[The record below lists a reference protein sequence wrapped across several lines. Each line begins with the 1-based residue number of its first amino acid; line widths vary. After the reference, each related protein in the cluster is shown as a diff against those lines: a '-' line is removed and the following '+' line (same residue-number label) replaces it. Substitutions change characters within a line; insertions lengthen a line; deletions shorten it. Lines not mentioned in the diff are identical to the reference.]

1 MGKADLDGL
10 LEAAVGAVGG
20 SPRPGQQQMAKA
32 VAESLSQGDPLLVE
46 AGTGTGKS
54 LAYLVP
60 AIAHALGRK
69 ERRVIV
75 ATATLALQRQ
85 LVAHDLPLIS
95 RALAPELGRAPE
107 FALLKGRNNYVCL
120 NKINSGG
127 EEEAEQDGLFN
138 PKELSEMGRQVLRVR
153 EWAEESET
161 GDRDDLAPGVS
172 DRIWGTVS
180 VSSREC
186 LGAGKC
192 PFGQDCFAELA
203 RERARSADLVVTN
216 HALLAIDTFDGEIK
230 VLPEHNAVIIDE
242 AHELVSRATGADSGE
257 LTAGLAERAA
267 RRCHR
272 HIDDLTAQKL
282 DLAAAEFGAEL
293 DEIEPGRLNQL
304 PEPLAAALSMLRDAA
319 RDAVSALGK
328 NRDKTD
334 EGTRRQAQAAGEQL
348 FELADR
354 ILQHSEYDVVWL
366 DRSERS
372 TALRIAP
379 LSVAQQLR
387 HRLFARTPAILT
399 SATLKVGGSFDAVAG
414 TLGLYPSERADR
426 FEGERPDRTAMIEA
440 SAPNAADA
448 ADNSADDSDESDNSA
463 AASGQS
469 SGGSPAGSSAGS
481 SDPATDHPIPWQA
494 LDVGSPFDYPKQG
507 ILYTAKHLAAPGR
520 ELAEEQFAEIA
531 ELIAA
536 AGGRTLG
543 LFSSMRA
550 ADAAATEM
558 RFRLDY
564 LGYPI
569 LLQGEDSL
577 PQLIKRFT
585 EDPRACLFGTLSLW
599 QGVNVPGP
607 SCQLVIIDRIPFPR
621 PDDPLANARQEAVAK
636 SGGNGFMAVAASHAA
651 LLLAQGAGRLIRA
664 HKDRG
669 VVAIL
674 DSRIATARYASF
686 LRAGLPTFWP
696 TTDPQTAY
704 AALRRLDEAAKEQE
718 QEQEQELEE
727 GAKPAA

>member
-1 MGKADLDGL
+1 MGKPDLNAL
-10 LEAAVGAVGG
+10 LDAAVGAVGG
-20 SPRPGQQQMAKA
+20 SPRAGQQEMAKA
-32 VAESLSQGDPLLVE
+32 VAEALDQGDPLLVE

-60 AIAHALGRK
+60 AIAHTLARK

-95 RALAPELGRAPE
+95 EALAPALGRAPE

-120 NKINSGG
+120 NKINSTG
-127 EEEAEQDGLFN
+127 EEEEAQDGLFD
-138 PKELSEMGRQVLRVR
+138 PKTVSEMGRHILRVR

-161 GDRDDLAPGVS
+161 GDRDDLAPGVP
-172 DRIWGTVS
+172 DRVWTTVS

-192 PFGQDCFAELA
+192 PFGQDCFAEAA

-230 VLPEHNAVIIDE
+230 VLPDHDAVIIDE

-257 LTAGLAERAA
+257 LTPGMAERAA

-272 HIDDLTAQKL
+272 HIDEVTTQKL
-282 DLAAAEFGAEL
+282 GLAAAEFGAEL
-293 DEIEPGRLNQL
+293 DEAEPGRFTQI
-304 PEPLAAALSMLRDAA
+304 PEPMAAALSMLRDAA

-328 NRDKTD
+328 NRDKGD
-334 EGTRRQAQAAGEQL
+334 EGARRQAQAGVEQL
-348 FELADR
+348 FELTDR
-354 ILQHSEYDVVWL
+354 LLQSGEYDVVWL
-366 DRSERS
+366 DRSERA

-399 SATLKVGGSFDAVAG
+399 SATLKIGGSFDSVAS
-414 TLGLYPSERADR
+414 TLGLYPAERADR

-440 SAPNAADA
+440 VADGPA
-448 ADNSADDSDESDNSA
+448 ESDDESPDSDPNPKPDTE
-463 AASGQS
+463 
-469 SGGSPAGSSAGS
+469 
-481 SDPATDHPIPWQA
+481 TKDHPIPWQA

-558 RFRLDY
+558 RHRLDY

-569 LLQGEDSL
+569 LCQGEDSL
-577 PQLIKRFT
+577 PQLIQRFA

-599 QGVNVPGP
+599 QGVNVPGT
-607 SCQLVIIDRIPFPR
+607 SCQLVLIDRIPFPR
-621 PDDPLANARQEAVAK
+621 PDDPLATARQEAVAR

-664 HKDRG
+664 QKDRG
-669 VVAIL
+669 VVAVL
-674 DSRIATARYASF
+674 DSRLATARYASF
-686 LRAGLPTFWP
+686 LRAGLPDFWP
-696 TTDPQTAY
+696 TSDPETAY
-704 AALRRLDEAAKEQE
+704 AALRRLDEAAKEIE
-718 QEQEQELEE
+718 KATAA
-727 GAKPAA
+727 AKK

>member
-10 LEAAVGAVGG
+10 LDAAVGAVGG

-60 AIAHALGRK
+60 AIAHALSRK

-95 RALAPELGRAPE
+95 EALAPKLDRAPE

-138 PKELSEMGRQVLRVR
+138 PNELSEMGRHVLRVR

-172 DRIWGTVS
+172 DRIWTTVS

-230 VLPEHNAVIIDE
+230 VLPEHDAVIIDE

-257 LTAGLAERAA
+257 LTAGLADRAA

-293 DEIEPGRLNQL
+293 DETEPGRLTDL
-304 PEPLAAALSMLRDAA
+304 PEPLAAALSMLREAA

-328 NRDKTD
+328 NRDKAD
-334 EGTRRQAQAAGEQL
+334 EGARRQAQAGVEQL
-348 FELADR
+348 FELAER
-354 ILQHSEYDVVWL
+354 LLQHSEYDVVWL

-399 SATLKVGGSFDAVAG
+399 SATLKIGGSFDSVAG
-414 TLGLYPSERADR
+414 TLGLYPAERADR
-426 FEGERPDRTAMIEA
+426 FEGERPDRTAMVDPESDA
-440 SAPNAADA
+440 DEPSDA
-448 ADNSADDSDESDNSA
+448 AGGA
-463 AASGQS
+463 AE
-469 SGGSPAGSSAGS
+469 PK
-481 SDPATDHPIPWQA
+481 DHPIPWQA

-520 ELAEEQFAEIA
+520 ELGEEQFAEIA

-577 PQLIKRFT
+577 PQLIQRFA

-607 SCQLVIIDRIPFPR
+607 SCQLVLIDRIPFPR
-621 PDDPLANARQEAVAK
+621 PDDPLANARSEAVAK

-664 HKDRG
+664 HNDRG

-674 DSRIATARYASF
+674 DSRLATARYGNF

-704 AALRRLDEAAKEQE
+704 AALRRLDEAAKE
-718 QEQEQELEE
+718 LEK
-727 GAKPAA
+727 GTDADAK

>member
-1 MGKADLDGL
+1 MGKADLNVL
-10 LEAAVGAVGG
+10 LESAVGAVGG
-20 SPRPGQQQMAKA
+20 APRPGQQQMAKA
-32 VAESLSQGDPLLVE
+32 VAEALEQGDPLLVE

-60 AIAHALGRK
+60 AIAHSLARK

-95 RALAPELGRAPE
+95 EALTPALGRAPE

-127 EEEAEQDGLFN
+127 EEEPEQDGLFN

-161 GDRDDLAPGVS
+161 GDRDDLAPGVP
-172 DRIWGTVS
+172 DRVWTSVS

-192 PFGQDCFAELA
+192 AFGQDCFAEAA

-216 HALLAIDTFDGEIK
+216 HALLAIDTFDGEVK
-230 VLPEHNAVIIDE
+230 VLPEHDAVIIDE

-257 LTAGLAERAA
+257 LTPGVAERAA

-272 HIDDLTAQKL
+272 HVDEATAQRL

-293 DEIEPGRLNQL
+293 DEAEPGRFTQI
-304 PEPLAAALSMLRDAA
+304 PEPLSASLAMLRDAA
-319 RDAVSALGK
+319 RAAVSALGK
-328 NRDKTD
+328 NRDKGD
-334 EGTRRQAQAAGEQL
+334 EGARRQAHAGAEQL
-348 FELADR
+348 FELTDR
-354 ILQHSEYDVVWL
+354 LLQAGEYDVVWL
-366 DRSERS
+366 DRSERV

-399 SATLKVGGSFDAVAG
+399 SATLRIGGSFDSVAG
-414 TLGLYPSERADR
+414 TLGLYASERADR

-440 SAPNAADA
+440 E
-448 ADNSADDSDESDNSA
+448 SDES
-463 AASGQS
+463 GEK
-469 SGGSPAGSSAGS
+469 PAEEPK
-481 SDPATDHPIPWQA
+481 DPPIPWRA

-558 RFRLDY
+558 RHRLDY
-564 LGYPI
+564 LGFPI

-577 PQLIKRFT
+577 PQLIGRFA

-599 QGVNVPGP
+599 QGVNVPGA

-621 PDDPLANARQEAVAK
+621 PDDPLATARQEAVARG
-636 SGGNGFMAVAASHAA
+636 GGNGFMAVAATHAA

-664 HKDRG
+664 QKDRG
-669 VVAIL
+669 VVAVL
-674 DSRIATARYASF
+674 DSRLATARYSSF
-686 LRAGLPTFWP
+686 LRAGLPDFWP
-696 TTDPQTAY
+696 TNDPETAY
-704 AALRRLDEAAKEQE
+704 SALRRLDEAAKEIE
-718 QEQEQELEE
+718 KEE
-727 GAKPAA
+727 AAAK

>member
-1 MGKADLDGL
+1 MGKADLNAL
-10 LEAAVGAVGG
+10 LDAAVGAVGG
-20 SPRPGQQQMAKA
+20 APRPGQQQMAEA
-32 VAESLSQGDPLLVE
+32 VAEALKQGDPLLVE

-60 AIAHALGRK
+60 AIAHTLARK

-95 RALAPELGRAPE
+95 AALAPALGRAPE

-120 NKINSGG
+120 NRINSGG
-127 EEEAEQDGLFN
+127 EEEPEQDGLFN
-138 PKELSEMGRQVLRVR
+138 PKELSELGRQVLRVR

-161 GDRDDLAPGVS
+161 GDRDELTPGVPDKVWTS
-172 DRIWGTVS
+172 VS

-186 LGAGKC
+186 LGASKC
-192 PFGQDCFAELA
+192 AFGQECFAEAA

-216 HALLAIDTFDGEIK
+216 HALLAIDTFDGEVK
-230 VLPEHNAVIIDE
+230 VLPDHDAVIIDE

-257 LTAGLAERAA
+257 LTPGLAERAA

-272 HIDDLTAQKL
+272 HIDDVAAQKL

-293 DEIEPGRLNQL
+293 DDAEPGRFTEI
-304 PEPLAAALSMLRDAA
+304 PEPLSAALAMLRDAA
-319 RDAVSALGK
+319 RDAISALGK
-328 NRDKTD
+328 NRDKGD
-334 EGTRRQAQAAGEQL
+334 EGARRQAQAGVEQL
-348 FELADR
+348 FELTER
-354 ILQHSEYDVVWL
+354 LLQSSDSDVVWL
-366 DRSERS
+366 DRSERV

-399 SATLKVGGSFDAVAG
+399 SATLRIGGSFDSLAG
-414 TLGLYPSERADR
+414 TLGLYPAERADR

-440 SAPNAADA
+440 E
-448 ADNSADDSDESDNSA
+448 ADDE
-463 AASGQS
+463 
-469 SGGSPAGSSAGS
+469 SAGS
-481 SDPATDHPIPWQA
+481 GSDAESKDHPIPWQA

-558 RFRLDY
+558 RHRLDY

-569 LLQGEDSL
+569 LCQGEDSL
-577 PQLIKRFT
+577 PQLIGRFA

-599 QGVNVPGP
+599 QGVNVPGA

-621 PDDPLANARQEAVAK
+621 PDDPLATARQEAVAR

-664 HKDRG
+664 EKDRG
-669 VVAIL
+669 VVAVL
-674 DSRIATARYASF
+674 DSRLATARYSSF
-686 LRAGLPTFWP
+686 LRAGLPGFWP
-696 TTDPQTAY
+696 TTDPETAY
-704 AALRRLDEAAKEQE
+704 SALRRLNEAAKEIE
-718 QEQEQELEE
+718 KEK
-727 GAKPAA
+727 GSAK

>member
-10 LEAAVGAVGG
+10 LDAAVGAVGG

-60 AIAHALGRK
+60 AIAHALSRK

-95 RALAPELGRAPE
+95 EALAPKLDRAPE

-138 PKELSEMGRQVLRVR
+138 PNELSEMGRHVLRVR
-153 EWAEESET
+153 EWAQESET

-172 DRIWGTVS
+172 DRIWTTVS

-203 RERARSADLVVTN
+203 RERARAADLVVTN

-230 VLPEHNAVIIDE
+230 VLPEHDAVIIDE

-257 LTAGLAERAA
+257 LTAGLADRAA

-293 DEIEPGRLNQL
+293 DEIEPGRLTDL
-304 PEPLAAALSMLRDAA
+304 PEPVAAALSMLREAA

-328 NRDKTD
+328 NRDKAD
-334 EGTRRQAQAAGEQL
+334 EGARRQAQAGVEQL

-354 ILQHSEYDVVWL
+354 LLQHSEYDVVWL

-399 SATLKVGGSFDAVAG
+399 SATLKIGGSFDSVAG
-414 TLGLYPSERADR
+414 TLGLYPAERADR
-426 FEGERPDRTAMIEA
+426 FEGERPDRTAMIDPE
-440 SAPNAADA
+440 
-448 ADNSADDSDESDNSA
+448 SDESTGGDESA
-463 AASGQS
+463 EAK
-469 SGGSPAGSSAGS
+469 
-481 SDPATDHPIPWQA
+481 DHPIPWQA

-520 ELAEEQFAEIA
+520 ELGEEQFAEIA

-577 PQLIKRFT
+577 PQLIQRFS

-607 SCQLVIIDRIPFPR
+607 SCQLVLIDRIPFPR
-621 PDDPLANARQEAVAK
+621 PDDPLANARSEAVAK

-664 HKDRG
+664 HNDRG

-674 DSRIATARYASF
+674 DSRLATARYGTF

-704 AALRRLDEAAKEQE
+704 AALRRLDEAAKE
-718 QEQEQELEE
+718 LENDTDADAE
-727 GAKPAA
+727 

>member
-10 LEAAVGAVGG
+10 LDAAVGAVGG

-32 VAESLSQGDPLLVE
+32 VAESLSHGDPLLVE

-60 AIAHALGRK
+60 AIAHALARR

-95 RALAPELGRAPE
+95 EALAPQLDRAPE

-138 PKELSEMGRQVLRVR
+138 PKELSDMGRQVLRVR

-172 DRIWGTVS
+172 DRIWSTVS

-203 RERARSADLVVTN
+203 RERARSADLVITN
-216 HALLAIDTFDGEIK
+216 HALLAIDTFDGDVK
-230 VLPEHNAVIIDE
+230 VLPEHDAVIIDE

-257 LTAGLAERAA
+257 LTAGLADRAA

-272 HIDDLTAQKL
+272 HIDDLAAQKL

-293 DEIEPGRLNQL
+293 DETEPGRLNDL

-328 NRDKTD
+328 SRKAETGD
-334 EGTRRQAQAAGEQL
+334 EGARRQAQAGVEQL
-348 FELADR
+348 FEITDR

-366 DRSERS
+366 DRSERM

-399 SATLKVGGSFDAVAG
+399 SATLKIGGSFDSVAG
-414 TLGLYPSERADR
+414 TLGLYASERADR
-426 FEGERPDRTAMIEA
+426 FEGERPDRTAMIQA
-440 SAPNAADA
+440 QSAAGNGGGSDA
-448 ADNSADDSDESDNSA
+448 ADDPSEPGA
-463 AASGQS
+463 AA
-469 SGGSPAGSSAGS
+469 A
-481 SDPATDHPIPWQA
+481 DETKDHPIPWQA

-520 ELAEEQFAEIA
+520 ELGEEQFAEIA

-558 RFRLDY
+558 RHRLDY

-577 PQLIKRFT
+577 PQLIQRFSQ
-585 EDPRACLFGTLSLW
+585 DPRACLFGTLSLW

-664 HKDRG
+664 QNDRG

-674 DSRIATARYASF
+674 DSRIATARYGTF

-696 TTDPQTAY
+696 TNDPQTAY
-704 AALRRLDEAAKEQE
+704 AALRRLDEAAKE
-718 QEQEQELEE
+718 LEKE
-727 GAKPAA
+727 SAE

>member
-10 LEAAVGAVGG
+10 LDAAVGAVGG
-20 SPRPGQQQMAKA
+20 SARPGQQQMAKA
-32 VAESLSQGDPLLVE
+32 VAESLSKGDPLLVE

-60 AIAHALGRK
+60 AIAHALERK

-95 RALAPELGRAPE
+95 EALTPSLGRAPE

-127 EEEAEQDGLFN
+127 DEEAEQDGLFN
-138 PKELSEMGRQVLRVR
+138 ANELSEMGRQVLRVR
-153 EWAEESET
+153 EWADESET

-172 DRIWGTVS
+172 DRIWSTVS

-203 RERARSADLVVTN
+203 RERARAADLVVTN

-257 LTAGLAERAA
+257 LTAGLADRAA

-272 HIDDLTAQKL
+272 HIEDLTAQKL

-293 DEIEPGRLNQL
+293 DELEPGRLNEL
-304 PEPLAAALSMLRDAA
+304 PEPLAAALAMLRDAA

-334 EGTRRQAQAAGEQL
+334 EGTRRQAQAGVEQL
-348 FELADR
+348 FELANR

-399 SATLKVGGSFDAVAG
+399 SATLKIGGSFDSVAG
-414 TLGLYPSERADR
+414 TLGLYPAERADR
-426 FEGERPDRTAMIEA
+426 FEGERPDRTAMVEA
-440 SAPNAADA
+440 S
-448 ADNSADDSDESDNSA
+448 DEPSTESESKD
-463 AASGQS
+463 Q
-469 SGGSPAGSSAGS
+469 
-481 SDPATDHPIPWQA
+481 PIPWQA

-520 ELAEEQFAEIA
+520 ELGEEQFAEIA

-550 ADAAATEM
+550 AEAAALEM

-564 LGYPI
+564 LNYPF

-577 PQLIKRFT
+577 PQLIKRFS

-607 SCQLVIIDRIPFPR
+607 SCQLVLIDRIPFPR

-636 SGGNGFMAVAASHAA
+636 AGGNGFMAVAASHAA

-664 HKDRG
+664 QKDRG

-674 DSRIATARYASF
+674 DSRLATARYGSF
-686 LRAGLPTFWP
+686 LRAGLPEFWP

-704 AALRRLDEAAKEQE
+704 AALRRLDEAAKEKESESGTQSS
-718 QEQEQELEE
+718 
-727 GAKPAA
+727 

>member
-10 LEAAVGAVGG
+10 LDAAVGAVGG

-32 VAESLSQGDPLLVE
+32 VAASLGNGDPLLVE

-60 AIAHALGRK
+60 AIAHALARK

-95 RALAPELGRAPE
+95 EALAPQLDRAPE

-127 EEEAEQDGLFN
+127 DEDAEQDGLFN
-138 PKELSEMGRQVLRVR
+138 ANELSEMGRQVLRVR

-203 RERARSADLVVTN
+203 RERARAADLVVTN
-216 HALLAIDTFDGEIK
+216 HALLAIDTFDGDVK
-230 VLPEHNAVIIDE
+230 VLPEHDAVIIDE

-257 LTAGLAERAA
+257 LTAGLADRAA

-272 HIDDLTAQKL
+272 HIEDLTAQKL

-293 DEIEPGRLNQL
+293 DEVEPGRLTDL

-319 RDAVSALGK
+319 RDAASALGK
-328 NRDKTD
+328 NRDKGD
-334 EGTRRQAQAAGEQL
+334 EGARRQAQAGVEQL
-348 FELADR
+348 FEITDR

-399 SATLKVGGSFDAVAG
+399 SATLRIGGSFDSVAG
-414 TLGLYPSERADR
+414 TLGLYPAERADR
-426 FEGERPDRTAMIEA
+426 FEGERPDRTAMVEA
-440 SAPNAADA
+440 ETAAD
-448 ADNSADDSDESDNSA
+448 
-463 AASGQS
+463 
-469 SGGSPAGSSAGS
+469 GSPE
-481 SDPATDHPIPWQA
+481 PPKDHPIPWQA

-520 ELAEEQFAEIA
+520 ELGEEQFAEIA

-550 ADAAATEM
+550 AEAAATEM

-564 LGYPI
+564 LNYPF

-577 PQLIKRFT
+577 PQLIQRFSA
-585 EDPRACLFGTLSLW
+585 DPRACLFGTLSLW

-664 HKDRG
+664 QNDRG

-674 DSRIATARYASF
+674 DSRIATARYGTF

-704 AALRRLDEAAKEQE
+704 AALRRLDEAAKEKE
-718 QEQEQELEE
+718 SES
-727 GAKPAA
+727 AAG

>member
-1 MGKADLDGL
+1 MGKPDLNAL
-10 LEAAVGAVGG
+10 LDAAVGAVGG
-20 SPRPGQQQMAKA
+20 SPRAGQQEMAKA
-32 VAESLSQGDPLLVE
+32 VAEALDQGDPLLVE

-60 AIAHALGRK
+60 AIAHTLARK

-95 RALAPELGRAPE
+95 EALAPALGRAPE

-120 NKINSGG
+120 NKINSAG
-127 EEEAEQDGLFN
+127 EEEEAQDGLFD
-138 PKELSEMGRQVLRVR
+138 PKTVSEMGRHILRVR

-161 GDRDDLAPGVS
+161 GDRDDLAPGVP
-172 DRIWGTVS
+172 DRVWTTVS

-192 PFGQDCFAELA
+192 PFGQDCFAEAA

-230 VLPEHNAVIIDE
+230 VLPDHDAVIIDE

-257 LTAGLAERAA
+257 LTPGMAERAA

-272 HIDDLTAQKL
+272 HIDEVTTQKL

-293 DEIEPGRLNQL
+293 DEAEPGRFTQI
-304 PEPLAAALSMLRDAA
+304 PEPMAAALSMLRDAA

-328 NRDKTD
+328 NRDKGD
-334 EGTRRQAQAAGEQL
+334 EGARRQAQAGVEQL
-348 FELADR
+348 FELTDR
-354 ILQHSEYDVVWL
+354 LLQSGEYDVVWL
-366 DRSERS
+366 DRSERA

-399 SATLKVGGSFDAVAG
+399 SATLKIGGSFDSVAS
-414 TLGLYPSERADR
+414 TLGLYPAERADR

-440 SAPNAADA
+440 VADGPA
-448 ADNSADDSDESDNSA
+448 ESDDESPDSDPTPKPKSEA
-463 AASGQS
+463 E
-469 SGGSPAGSSAGS
+469 
-481 SDPATDHPIPWQA
+481 TKDHPIPWQA

-558 RFRLDY
+558 RHRLDY

-569 LLQGEDSL
+569 LCQGEDSL
-577 PQLIKRFT
+577 PQLIQRFA

-599 QGVNVPGP
+599 QGVNVPGT
-607 SCQLVIIDRIPFPR
+607 SCQLVLIDRIPFPR
-621 PDDPLANARQEAVAK
+621 PDDPLATARQEAVAR

-664 HKDRG
+664 QKDRG
-669 VVAIL
+669 VVAVL
-674 DSRIATARYASF
+674 DSRLATARYASF
-686 LRAGLPTFWP
+686 LRAGLPDFWP
-696 TTDPQTAY
+696 TSDPETAY
-704 AALRRLDEAAKEQE
+704 AALRRLDEAAKEIE
-718 QEQEQELEE
+718 KATAA
-727 GAKPAA
+727 AKK

>member
-10 LEAAVGAVGG
+10 LDAAVGAVGG
-20 SPRPGQQQMAKA
+20 APRPGQQQMARA
-32 VAESLSQGDPLLVE
+32 VAEALDQGDPLLVE

-95 RALAPELGRAPE
+95 EALAPELGRAPE

-120 NKINSGG
+120 NRINSAGDQD
-127 EEEAEQDGLFN
+127 EEQDGLFN
-138 PKELSEMGRQVLRVR
+138 PNELSELGRQVLRVR

-161 GDRDDLAPGVS
+161 GDRDDLAPGVP
-172 DRIWGTVS
+172 DRVWSAVS
-180 VSSREC
+180 VNAREC

-192 PFGQDCFAELA
+192 PFGQDCFAEVA
-203 RERARSADLVVTN
+203 RERARAADLVVTN
-216 HALLAIDTFDGEIK
+216 HALLAIDTFDSEVK

-257 LTAGLAERAA
+257 LTAGLADRAA

-272 HIDDLTAQKL
+272 HIDEVTTQKL
-282 DLAAAEFGAEL
+282 DLAAAEFGAEM
-293 DEIEPGRLNQL
+293 DEAEPGRFTEL
-304 PEPLAAALSMLRDAA
+304 PEPLAASLAMLRDAA

-328 NRDKTD
+328 NRDKGGD
-334 EGTRRQAQAAGEQL
+334 EGARRQAQAGVEQL
-348 FELADR
+348 FELTDR
-354 ILQHSEYDVVWL
+354 LLQHSEYDVVWL
-366 DRSERS
+366 DRTERS

-399 SATLKVGGSFDAVAG
+399 SATLKIGGNFDNVAG
-414 TLGLYPSERADR
+414 TLGLYPAERADR

-440 SAPNAADA
+440 
-448 ADNSADDSDESDNSA
+448 ESDGTSA
-463 AASGQS
+463 AAVDEK
-469 SGGSPAGSSAGS
+469 A
-481 SDPATDHPIPWQA
+481 DHPIPWQA

-558 RFRLDY
+558 RHRLDY

-569 LLQGEDSL
+569 LCQGEDSL
-577 PQLIKRFT
+577 PQLIQRFA

-621 PDDPLANARQEAVAK
+621 PDDPLANARQEAVARA
-636 SGGNGFMAVAASHAA
+636 GGNGFMAVAAGHAA

-664 HKDRG
+664 QADRG
-669 VVAIL
+669 VVAVL
-674 DSRIATARYASF
+674 DSRLATARYGSF
-686 LRAGLPTFWP
+686 LRGGLPDFWP
-696 TTDPQTAY
+696 TSDPQTAY
-704 AALRRLDEAAKEQE
+704 AALRRLDAVAKE
-718 QEQEQELEE
+718 LEKDE
-727 GAKPAA
+727 E

>member
-10 LEAAVGAVGG
+10 LDAAVGAVGG

-60 AIAHALGRK
+60 AIAHALSRK

-95 RALAPELGRAPE
+95 EALAPKLDRAPE

-138 PKELSEMGRQVLRVR
+138 PNELSEMGRHVLRVR

-172 DRIWGTVS
+172 DRVWTTVS

-230 VLPEHNAVIIDE
+230 VLPEHDAVIIDE

-257 LTAGLAERAA
+257 LTAGLADRAA

-293 DEIEPGRLNQL
+293 DEVEPGRLTDL
-304 PEPLAAALSMLRDAA
+304 PEPVAAALSMLREAA
-319 RDAVSALGK
+319 RDAVSALAK
-328 NRDKTD
+328 NRDKAD
-334 EGTRRQAQAAGEQL
+334 EGARRQAQAGVEQL

-354 ILQHSEYDVVWL
+354 LLQHSEYDVVWL

-399 SATLKVGGSFDAVAG
+399 SATLKIGGSFDSVAG
-414 TLGLYPSERADR
+414 TLGLYPAERADR
-426 FEGERPDRTAMIEA
+426 FEGERPDRTSMIDPE
-440 SAPNAADA
+440 S
-448 ADNSADDSDESDNSA
+448 DDSSDTTGEGA
-463 AASGQS
+463 E
-469 SGGSPAGSSAGS
+469 PK
-481 SDPATDHPIPWQA
+481 DHPIPWQA

-520 ELAEEQFAEIA
+520 ELGEEQFAEIA

-550 ADAAATEM
+550 AEAAATEM

-577 PQLIKRFT
+577 PQLIQRFG

-607 SCQLVIIDRIPFPR
+607 SCQLVLIDRIPFPR
-621 PDDPLANARQEAVAK
+621 PDDPLANARSEAVAK

-664 HKDRG
+664 QNDRG

-674 DSRIATARYASF
+674 DSRLATARYGNF

-704 AALRRLDEAAKEQE
+704 SALRRLDEAAKE
-718 QEQEQELEE
+718 LEK
-727 GAKPAA
+727 GTDADAA

>member
-10 LEAAVGAVGG
+10 LDAAVGAVGG

-60 AIAHALGRK
+60 AIAHALSRK

-95 RALAPELGRAPE
+95 EALAPKLDRAPE

-138 PKELSEMGRQVLRVR
+138 PNELSEMGRHVLRVR
-153 EWAEESET
+153 EWAQESET

-172 DRIWGTVS
+172 DRIWTTVS

-203 RERARSADLVVTN
+203 RERARAADLVVTN

-230 VLPEHNAVIIDE
+230 VLPEHDAVIIDE

-257 LTAGLAERAA
+257 LTAGLADRAA

-293 DEIEPGRLNQL
+293 DEIEPGRLTDL
-304 PEPLAAALSMLRDAA
+304 PEPVAAALSMLREAA

-328 NRDKTD
+328 NRDKAD
-334 EGTRRQAQAAGEQL
+334 EGARRQAQAGVEQL

-354 ILQHSEYDVVWL
+354 LLQHSEYDVVWL

-399 SATLKVGGSFDAVAG
+399 SATLKIGGSFDSVAG
-414 TLGLYPSERADR
+414 TLGLYPAERADR
-426 FEGERPDRTAMIEA
+426 FEGERPDRTAMIDPE
-440 SAPNAADA
+440 
-448 ADNSADDSDESDNSA
+448 SDESTGGDESA
-463 AASGQS
+463 EAK
-469 SGGSPAGSSAGS
+469 
-481 SDPATDHPIPWQA
+481 DHPIPWQA

-520 ELAEEQFAEIA
+520 ELGEEQFAEIA

-550 ADAAATEM
+550 ADAW
-558 RFRLDY
+558 
-564 LGYPI
+564 
-569 LLQGEDSL
+569 
-577 PQLIKRFT
+577 
-585 EDPRACLFGTLSLW
+585 RA
-599 QGVNVPGP
+599 
-607 SCQLVIIDRIPFPR
+607 IP
-621 PDDPLANARQEAVAK
+621 AR
-636 SGGNGFMAVAASHAA
+636 HA
-651 LLLAQGAGRLIRA
+651 
-664 HKDRG
+664 
-669 VVAIL
+669 
-674 DSRIATARYASF
+674 
-686 LRAGLPTFWP
+686 
-696 TTDPQTAY
+696 
-704 AALRRLDEAAKEQE
+704 
-718 QEQEQELEE
+718 
-727 GAKPAA
+727 

>member
-10 LEAAVGAVGG
+10 LDAAVGAVGG
-20 SPRPGQQQMAKA
+20 APRPGQQQMAKA
-32 VAESLSQGDPLLVE
+32 VAEALDQGDPLLVE

-60 AIAHALGRK
+60 AIAHALSRK

-95 RALAPELGRAPE
+95 EALAPELGRAPE

-120 NKINSGG
+120 NRINSA
-127 EEEAEQDGLFN
+127 EQQDEEQDGLFD
-138 PKELSEMGRQVLRVR
+138 PKALSEMGRHVLRVR

-172 DRIWGTVS
+172 DRVWSTVS

-186 LGAGKC
+186 LGAAKC
-192 PFGQDCFAELA
+192 AFGQDCFAEAA

-257 LTAGLAERAA
+257 LTAGLADRAA

-272 HIDDLTAQKL
+272 HIDELTTQKL
-282 DLAAAEFGAEL
+282 DLAAAEFGAEM
-293 DEIEPGRLNQL
+293 DEAEPGRFTEL

-328 NRDKTD
+328 NRDKGE
-334 EGTRRQAQAAGEQL
+334 EGARRQAQAGVEQL
-348 FELADR
+348 FELTDR
-354 ILQHSEYDVVWL
+354 LLQHSEYDVVWL
-366 DRSERS
+366 DRTERS

-399 SATLKVGGSFDAVAG
+399 SATLKIGGSFDSVAG
-414 TLGLYPSERADR
+414 TLGLYPAERADR

-440 SAPNAADA
+440 ESEPDDGSQEAAQQA
-448 ADNSADDSDESDNSA
+448 EP
-463 AASGQS
+463 Q
-469 SGGSPAGSSAGS
+469 
-481 SDPATDHPIPWQA
+481 DHPIPWQA

-558 RFRLDY
+558 RHRLDY

-569 LLQGEDSL
+569 LCQGEDSL
-577 PQLIKRFT
+577 PQLIQRFA

-599 QGVNVPGP
+599 QGVNVPGA

-621 PDDPLANARQEAVAK
+621 PDDPLANARQEAVARA
-636 SGGNGFMAVAASHAA
+636 GGNGFMAVAASHAA

-664 HKDRG
+664 QKDRG
-669 VVAIL
+669 VVAVL
-674 DSRIATARYASF
+674 DSRLATARYSSF
-686 LRAGLPTFWP
+686 LRAGLPDFWP
-696 TTDPQTAY
+696 TNDPETAY
-704 AALRRLDEAAKEQE
+704 SALRRLDEAAKEAE
-718 QEQEQELEE
+718 KEK
-727 GAKPAA
+727 G

>member
-1 MGKADLDGL
+1 MGKADLDAL
-10 LEAAVGAVGG
+10 LDAAVGAVGG
-20 SPRPGQQQMAKA
+20 TARPGQQEMAKA
-32 VAESLSQGDPLLVE
+32 VAEALEHGDPLLVE

-60 AIAHALGRK
+60 AIAHALARK

-95 RALAPELGRAPE
+95 EALSGKLGRPPE

-127 EEEAEQDGLFN
+127 EAEEEQDGLFN
-138 PKELSEMGRQVLRVR
+138 PKELSEMGRHVLRVR

-161 GDRDDLAPGVS
+161 GDRDELTPGVS
-172 DRIWGTVS
+172 DRVWTTVS

-192 PFGQDCFAELA
+192 SFGQECFAEAA

-230 VLPEHNAVIIDE
+230 VLPDHAAVIIDE

-257 LTAGLAERAA
+257 LTPGLADRAA

-272 HIDDLTAQKL
+272 HIDELTAQKL

-293 DEIEPGRLNQL
+293 DEAEPGRFTHL
-304 PEPLAAALSMLRDAA
+304 PEPLAAALTMLRDAA

-328 NRDKTD
+328 NRDKGD
-334 EGTRRQAQAAGEQL
+334 EGARRQAQAGVEQL
-348 FELADR
+348 FELTDR
-354 ILQHSEYDVVWL
+354 LLQSGEYDVVWL
-366 DRSERS
+366 DRSERV

-399 SATLKVGGSFDAVAG
+399 SATLRIGGSFDTVAG

-440 SAPNAADA
+440 E
-448 ADNSADDSDESDNSA
+448 SDE
-463 AASGQS
+463 ASGD
-469 SGGSPAGSSAGS
+469 SGEPGEASGEAAE
-481 SDPATDHPIPWQA
+481 TKDHPIPWQA
-494 LDVGSPFDYPKQG
+494 LDVGSPFDYPKQA

-558 RFRLDY
+558 RHRLDY
-564 LGYPI
+564 LGYPV
-569 LLQGEDSL
+569 LCQGEDSL
-577 PQLIKRFT
+577 PQLIQRFA

-621 PDDPLANARQEAVAK
+621 PDDPLATARQEAVAR

-664 HKDRG
+664 QKDRG
-669 VVAIL
+669 VVAVL
-674 DSRIATARYASF
+674 DSRLATARYGSF
-686 LRAGLPTFWP
+686 LRAGLPDFWP
-696 TTDPQTAY
+696 TTDPETAY
-704 AALRRLDEAAKEQE
+704 AALRRLDEAAKE
-718 QEQEQELEE
+718 LEK
-727 GAKPAA
+727 AKESEKESAE

>member
-1 MGKADLDGL
+1 MGKAELDGL
-10 LEAAVGAVGG
+10 LDAAVGAVGG
-20 SPRPGQQQMAKA
+20 APRPGQQEMAKA
-32 VAESLSQGDPLLVE
+32 VAQALEQGDPLLVE

-60 AIAHALGRK
+60 AIAHTMARK
-69 ERRVIV
+69 DRRVVV

-95 RALAPELGRAPE
+95 EALAGELGRSPE

-120 NKINSGG
+120 NKINSSEQ
-127 EEEAEQDGLFN
+127 EEEQDGLFD
-138 PKELSEMGRQVLRVR
+138 PKALSDLGRHVLRVR
-153 EWAEESET
+153 EWAEESDT
-161 GDRDDLAPGVS
+161 GDRDDLAPGVP
-172 DRIWGTVS
+172 DRVWTAVS
-180 VSSREC
+180 VSAREC

-192 PFGQDCFAELA
+192 AYGPQCFAEAA
-203 RERARSADLVVTN
+203 RERAREADLVVTN

-230 VLPEHNAVIIDE
+230 VLPEHSAVIIDE

-272 HIDDLTAQKL
+272 HVDDSVAQRL

-293 DEIEPGRLNQL
+293 DEAEAGRFNQL
-304 PEPLAAALSMLRDAA
+304 PEQIAASLAMLRDAA

-328 NRDKTD
+328 NREKSE
-334 EGTRRQAQAAGEQL
+334 EGARRQAQAGAEQL

-354 ILQHSEYDVVWL
+354 LLQSSEYDVVWL
-366 DRSERS
+366 DRTERS

-399 SATLKVGGSFDAVAG
+399 SATLKIGGNFDTVAG

-426 FEGERPDRTAMIEA
+426 FDGPRPERAKPGASGAASQQDEDAEESA
-440 SAPNAADA
+440 SAA
-448 ADNSADDSDESDNSA
+448 EA
-463 AASGQS
+463 AAEE
-469 SGGSPAGSSAGS
+469 AA
-481 SDPATDHPIPWQA
+481 ATDDPIPWQA

-520 ELAEEQFAEIA
+520 EASEEQFAEIA
-531 ELIAA
+531 ELVAA

-550 ADAAATEM
+550 AEAASREM
-558 RFRLDY
+558 RARLDY

-569 LLQGEDSL
+569 LCQGEDSL
-577 PQLIKRFT
+577 PQLIQRFAQ
-585 EDPRACLFGTLSLW
+585 DPRACLFGTLSLW

-607 SCQLVIIDRIPFPR
+607 SCQLVLIDRIPFPR

-636 SGGNGFMAVAASHAA
+636 AGGNGFMAVAASHAA

-664 HKDRG
+664 HQDRG

-674 DSRIATARYASF
+674 DSRLATARYGNF
-686 LRAGLPTFWP
+686 LRAGLPDFWP
-696 TTDPQTAY
+696 TTDPETAY
-704 AALRRLDEAAKEQE
+704 AALRRLDEKAKE
-718 QEQEQELEE
+718 LEKGLE
-727 GAKPAA
+727 DGAKDGLEQSAA

>member
-1 MGKADLDGL
+1 MGEADLDRL
-10 LEAAVGAVGG
+10 LDTAVAAVGG
-20 SPRPGQQQMAKA
+20 SPRPGQQEMAKA
-32 VAESLSQGDPLLVE
+32 VAVSLGQGDPLLVE

-60 AIAHALGRK
+60 AIAHALGRRD
-69 ERRVIV
+69 RRVVV

-95 RALAPELGRAPE
+95 EALAASLGRVPE

-120 NKINSGG
+120 NKVNST
-127 EEEAEQDGLFN
+127 EQDEDQDGLFD
-138 PKELSEMGRQVLRVR
+138 PQALSELGRHVLRVR
-153 EWAEESET
+153 EWAQESDT
-161 GDRDDLAPGVS
+161 GDRDDLTPGVP
-172 DRIWGTVS
+172 DKVWAAVS
-180 VSSREC
+180 VSAREC

-192 PFGQDCFAELA
+192 PFGQECFAEAA
-203 RERARSADLVVTN
+203 RERAREADLVVTN
-216 HALLAIDTFDGEIK
+216 HALLAIDTFDSEVK
-230 VLPEHNAVIIDE
+230 VLPEHDAVIIDE

-257 LTAGLAERAA
+257 LTAGLADRAA

-272 HIDDLTAQKL
+272 HVDDGVAGKL

-293 DEIEPGRLNQL
+293 DEAEAGRFTVL
-304 PEPLAAALSMLRDAA
+304 PEPLAAALAMLRDAA
-319 RDAVSALGK
+319 REAITALGK
-328 NRDKTD
+328 NRDRGE
-334 EGTRRQAQAAGEQL
+334 EGARRQAQAGVEQL
-348 FELADR
+348 FELSDR
-354 ILQHSEYDVVWL
+354 LLQASEYDVVWL
-366 DRSERS
+366 ERTERS

-399 SATLKVGGSFDAVAG
+399 SATLKVGGSFDSVAG

-426 FEGERPDRTAMIEA
+426 YEGPRPPRQRRGAESPAEQAGPAEDTEPGA
-440 SAPNAADA
+440 APDA
-448 ADNSADDSDESDNSA
+448 AAAQKDE
-463 AASGQS
+463 
-469 SGGSPAGSSAGS
+469 
-481 SDPATDHPIPWQA
+481 DHPIPWRA

-520 ELAEEQFAEIA
+520 ELGDEQLSEIA

-550 ADAAATEM
+550 ADAAAREM
-558 RFRLDY
+558 RLRLDY

-569 LLQGEDSL
+569 LCQGEDSL
-577 PQLIKRFT
+577 PQLIGRFAA
-585 EDPRACLFGTLSLW
+585 DPRACLFGTLSLW

-607 SCQLVIIDRIPFPR
+607 SCQLVVIDRIPFPR
-621 PDDPLANARQEAVAK
+621 PDDPLATARQEAVAR

-664 HKDRG
+664 QQDRG

-674 DSRIATARYASF
+674 DSRLATARYSSF
-686 LRAGLPTFWP
+686 LRAGLPDFWP
-696 TTDPQTAY
+696 TTDPEVAY
-704 AALRRLDEAAKEQE
+704 AALRRLDKLAVEQEAAEQAPKATAE
-718 QEQEQELEE
+718 V
-727 GAKPAA
+727 

>member
-1 MGKADLDGL
+1 MGKPDLNAL
-10 LEAAVGAVGG
+10 LDAAVGAVGG
-20 SPRPGQQQMAKA
+20 SPRAGQQEMAKA
-32 VAESLSQGDPLLVE
+32 VAEALDQGDPLLVE

-60 AIAHALGRK
+60 AIAHTLARK

-95 RALAPELGRAPE
+95 EALAPALGRAPE

-120 NKINSGG
+120 NKINSAG
-127 EEEAEQDGLFN
+127 EEEEAQDGLFD
-138 PKELSEMGRQVLRVR
+138 PKTVSEMGRHILRVR

-161 GDRDDLAPGVS
+161 GDRDDLAPGVP
-172 DRIWGTVS
+172 DRVWTTVS

-192 PFGQDCFAELA
+192 PFGQDCFAEAA

-230 VLPEHNAVIIDE
+230 VLPDHDAVIIDE

-257 LTAGLAERAA
+257 LTPGMAERAA

-272 HIDDLTAQKL
+272 HIDEVTTQKL

-293 DEIEPGRLNQL
+293 DEAEPGRFTQI
-304 PEPLAAALSMLRDAA
+304 PEPMAAALSMLRDAA

-328 NRDKTD
+328 NRDKGD
-334 EGTRRQAQAAGEQL
+334 EGARRQAQAGVEQL
-348 FELADR
+348 FELTDR
-354 ILQHSEYDVVWL
+354 LLQSGEYDVVWL
-366 DRSERS
+366 DRSERA

-399 SATLKVGGSFDAVAG
+399 SATLKIGGSFDSVAS
-414 TLGLYPSERADR
+414 TLGLYPAERADR

-440 SAPNAADA
+440 VADGPA
-448 ADNSADDSDESDNSA
+448 ESEDESPDSDPTPKPKSEA
-463 AASGQS
+463 E
-469 SGGSPAGSSAGS
+469 
-481 SDPATDHPIPWQA
+481 TKDHPIPWQA

-558 RFRLDY
+558 RHRLDY

-569 LLQGEDSL
+569 LCQGEDSL
-577 PQLIKRFT
+577 PQLIQRFA

-599 QGVNVPGP
+599 QGVNVTGT
-607 SCQLVIIDRIPFPR
+607 SCQLVLIDRIPFPR
-621 PDDPLANARQEAVAK
+621 PDDPLATARQEAVAR

-664 HKDRG
+664 QKDRG
-669 VVAIL
+669 VVAVL
-674 DSRIATARYASF
+674 DSRLATARYASF
-686 LRAGLPTFWP
+686 LRAGLPDFWP
-696 TTDPQTAY
+696 TSDPETAY
-704 AALRRLDEAAKEQE
+704 AALRRLDEAAKEIE
-718 QEQEQELEE
+718 KATAA
-727 GAKPAA
+727 AKK

>member
-1 MGKADLDGL
+1 MGKPDLNAL
-10 LEAAVGAVGG
+10 LDAAVGAVGG
-20 SPRPGQQQMAKA
+20 SPRAGQQEMAKA
-32 VAESLSQGDPLLVE
+32 VAEALDQGDPLLVE

-60 AIAHALGRK
+60 AIAHTLARK

-95 RALAPELGRAPE
+95 EALAPALGRAPE

-120 NKINSGG
+120 NKINSAG
-127 EEEAEQDGLFN
+127 EEEEAQDGLFD
-138 PKELSEMGRQVLRVR
+138 PKTVSEMGRHILRVR

-161 GDRDDLAPGVS
+161 GDRDDLAPGVP
-172 DRIWGTVS
+172 DRVWTTVS

-192 PFGQDCFAELA
+192 PFGQDCFAEAA

-230 VLPEHNAVIIDE
+230 VLPDHDAVIIDE

-257 LTAGLAERAA
+257 LTPGMAERAA

-272 HIDDLTAQKL
+272 HIDEVTTQKL

-293 DEIEPGRLNQL
+293 DEAEPGRFTQI
-304 PEPLAAALSMLRDAA
+304 PEPMAAALSMLRDAA

-328 NRDKTD
+328 NRDKGD
-334 EGTRRQAQAAGEQL
+334 EGARRQAQAGVEQL
-348 FELADR
+348 FELTDR
-354 ILQHSEYDVVWL
+354 LLQSGEYDVVWL
-366 DRSERS
+366 DRSERA

-399 SATLKVGGSFDAVAG
+399 SATLKIGGSFDSVAS
-414 TLGLYPSERADR
+414 TLGLYPAERADR

-440 SAPNAADA
+440 VADGPA
-448 ADNSADDSDESDNSA
+448 ESDDESPDSDPKPKSEA
-463 AASGQS
+463 E
-469 SGGSPAGSSAGS
+469 
-481 SDPATDHPIPWQA
+481 TKDHPIPWQA

-558 RFRLDY
+558 RHRLDY

-569 LLQGEDSL
+569 LCQGEDSL
-577 PQLIKRFT
+577 PQLIQRFA

-599 QGVNVPGP
+599 QGVNVPGT
-607 SCQLVIIDRIPFPR
+607 SCQLVLIDRIPFPR
-621 PDDPLANARQEAVAK
+621 PDDPLATARQEAVAR

-664 HKDRG
+664 QKDRG
-669 VVAIL
+669 VVAVL
-674 DSRIATARYASF
+674 DSRLATARYASF
-686 LRAGLPTFWP
+686 LRAGLPDFWP
-696 TTDPQTAY
+696 TSDPETAY
-704 AALRRLDEAAKEQE
+704 AALRRLDEAAKEIE
-718 QEQEQELEE
+718 KATAA
-727 GAKPAA
+727 AKK

>member
-1 MGKADLDGL
+1 MGKPDLNAL
-10 LEAAVGAVGG
+10 LDAAVGAVGG
-20 SPRPGQQQMAKA
+20 SPRPGQQEMAKA
-32 VAESLSQGDPLLVE
+32 VAEALDQGDPLLVE

-60 AIAHALGRK
+60 AIAHSLARK

-95 RALAPELGRAPE
+95 EALAPALGRAPE

-127 EEEAEQDGLFN
+127 EEEEGQDGLFD
-138 PKELSEMGRQVLRVR
+138 PKTVSELGRHVLRVR

-161 GDRDDLAPGVS
+161 GDRDDLAPGVP
-172 DRIWGTVS
+172 DRVWTTVS

-186 LGAGKC
+186 LGASKC
-192 PFGQDCFAELA
+192 AFGQDCFAEAA

-216 HALLAIDTFDGEIK
+216 HALLAIDTFDGEVK
-230 VLPEHNAVIIDE
+230 VLPDHAAVIIDE

-257 LTAGLAERAA
+257 LSASLAERAA

-272 HIDDLTAQKL
+272 HTDDATTQKL

-293 DEIEPGRLNQL
+293 DEAEPGRFNQL
-304 PEPLAAALSMLRDAA
+304 PEPMAAALAMLRDAA

-328 NRDKTD
+328 NRDKGD
-334 EGTRRQAQAAGEQL
+334 EGARRQAQAGVEQL
-348 FELADR
+348 FELTDR
-354 ILQHSEYDVVWL
+354 LLQSGEYDVVWL
-366 DRSERS
+366 DRSERI

-399 SATLKVGGSFDAVAG
+399 SATLKIGGSFDAVAS
-414 TLGLYPSERADR
+414 TLGLYPAERADR

-440 SAPNAADA
+440 VADE
-448 ADNSADDSDESDNSA
+448 DDDESAESA
-463 AASGQS
+463 ST
-469 SGGSPAGSSAGS
+469 SATE
-481 SDPATDHPIPWQA
+481 AEVKDHPIPWQA

-558 RFRLDY
+558 RNRLDY

-569 LLQGEDSL
+569 LCQGEDSL
-577 PQLIKRFT
+577 PQLIQRFA

-599 QGVNVPGP
+599 QGVNVPGT
-607 SCQLVIIDRIPFPR
+607 SCQLVLIDRIPFPR
-621 PDDPLANARQEAVAK
+621 PDDPLATARQEAVAR

-664 HKDRG
+664 QQDRG
-669 VVAIL
+669 VVAVL
-674 DSRIATARYASF
+674 DSRLATARYASF
-686 LRAGLPTFWP
+686 LRAGLPDFWP
-696 TTDPQTAY
+696 TTDPETAY
-704 AALRRLDEAAKEQE
+704 AALRRLDEAAKEIE
-718 QEQEQELEE
+718 KEKAT
-727 GAKPAA
+727 AKK

>member
-1 MGKADLDGL
+1 MGKPDLNAL
-10 LEAAVGAVGG
+10 LDAAVGAVGG
-20 SPRPGQQQMAKA
+20 SPRPGQQEMAKA
-32 VAESLSQGDPLLVE
+32 VAEALDQGDPLLVE

-60 AIAHALGRK
+60 AIAHTLARK

-95 RALAPELGRAPE
+95 EALAPALGRAPE

-120 NKINSGG
+120 NKINSAG
-127 EEEAEQDGLFN
+127 EEEEAQDGLFD
-138 PKELSEMGRQVLRVR
+138 PKTVSEMGRHILRVR

-161 GDRDDLAPGVS
+161 GDRDDLAPGVP
-172 DRIWGTVS
+172 DRVWTTVS

-192 PFGQDCFAELA
+192 PFGQDCFAEAA

-230 VLPEHNAVIIDE
+230 VLPDHDAVIIDE

-257 LTAGLAERAA
+257 LTPGMAERAA

-272 HIDDLTAQKL
+272 HIDDVTTQKL

-293 DEIEPGRLNQL
+293 DEAEPGRFTQI
-304 PEPLAAALSMLRDAA
+304 PEPMAAALSMLRDAA

-328 NRDKTD
+328 NRDKGD
-334 EGTRRQAQAAGEQL
+334 EGARRQAQAGVEQL
-348 FELADR
+348 FELTDR
-354 ILQHSEYDVVWL
+354 LLQSGEYDVVWL
-366 DRSERS
+366 DRSERA

-399 SATLKVGGSFDAVAG
+399 SATLKIGGSFDSVAS
-414 TLGLYPSERADR
+414 TLGLYPAERADR

-440 SAPNAADA
+440 VAEGVDEPDDESP
-448 ADNSADDSDESDNSA
+448 DSDPK
-463 AASGQS
+463 
-469 SGGSPAGSSAGS
+469 PAKP
-481 SDPATDHPIPWQA
+481 DTETKDHPIPWQA

-558 RFRLDY
+558 RHRLDY

-569 LLQGEDSL
+569 LCQGEDSL
-577 PQLIKRFT
+577 PQLIQRFA

-599 QGVNVPGP
+599 QGVNVPGT
-607 SCQLVIIDRIPFPR
+607 SCQLVLIDRIPFPR
-621 PDDPLANARQEAVAK
+621 PDDPLATARQEAVAR

-664 HKDRG
+664 QKDRG
-669 VVAIL
+669 VVAVL
-674 DSRIATARYASF
+674 DSRLATARYSSF
-686 LRAGLPTFWP
+686 LRAGLPDFWP
-696 TTDPQTAY
+696 TSDPETAY
-704 AALRRLDEAAKEQE
+704 AALRRLDEAAKEIE
-718 QEQEQELEE
+718 KATAA
-727 GAKPAA
+727 AKK

>member
-10 LEAAVGAVGG
+10 LDAAVGAVGG

-60 AIAHALGRK
+60 AIAHALSRK

-95 RALAPELGRAPE
+95 EALAPKLDRAPE

-127 EEEAEQDGLFN
+127 EEEADQDGLFN
-138 PKELSEMGRQVLRVR
+138 PNELSEMGRHVLRVR

-172 DRIWGTVS
+172 DRVWTAVS

-203 RERARSADLVVTN
+203 RERARAADVVVTN

-230 VLPEHNAVIIDE
+230 VLPEHDAVIIDE

-257 LTAGLAERAA
+257 LTAGLADRAA

-293 DEIEPGRLNQL
+293 DEVEPGRLTDL
-304 PEPLAAALSMLRDAA
+304 PEPLAAALSMLRESA
-319 RDAVSALGK
+319 RDAVSALAK
-328 NRDKTD
+328 NRDKAD
-334 EGTRRQAQAAGEQL
+334 EGARRQAQAGVEQL

-354 ILQHSEYDVVWL
+354 LLQHSEYDVVWL

-399 SATLKVGGSFDAVAG
+399 SATLKIGGSFDSVAG
-414 TLGLYPSERADR
+414 TLGLYPAERADR
-426 FEGERPDRTAMIEA
+426 FEGERPDRTAMIDPE
-440 SAPNAADA
+440 
-448 ADNSADDSDESDNSA
+448 SDES
-463 AASGQS
+463 
-469 SGGSPAGSSAGS
+469 
-481 SDPATDHPIPWQA
+481 SDAVGEGAEAKDHPIPWQA

-520 ELAEEQFAEIA
+520 ELGEEQFAEIA

-577 PQLIKRFT
+577 PQLIQRFS

-607 SCQLVIIDRIPFPR
+607 SCQLVLIDRIPFPR
-621 PDDPLANARQEAVAK
+621 PDDPLANARSEAVAK

-664 HKDRG
+664 ENDRG
-669 VVAIL
+669 VVAVL
-674 DSRIATARYASF
+674 DSRLATARYGTF

-704 AALRRLDEAAKEQE
+704 AALRRLDEAAKE
-718 QEQEQELEE
+718 LEKGPDADAE
-727 GAKPAA
+727 

>member
-1 MGKADLDGL
+1 MGKPDLNAL
-10 LEAAVGAVGG
+10 LDAAVGAVGG
-20 SPRPGQQQMAKA
+20 SPRPGQQEMAKA
-32 VAESLSQGDPLLVE
+32 VAEALDQGDPLLVE

-60 AIAHALGRK
+60 AIAHTLARK

-95 RALAPELGRAPE
+95 EALAPALGRAPE

-120 NKINSGG
+120 NKINSAG
-127 EEEAEQDGLFN
+127 EEEEAQDGLFD
-138 PKELSEMGRQVLRVR
+138 PKTVSEMGRHILRVR

-161 GDRDDLAPGVS
+161 GDRDDLAPGVP
-172 DRIWGTVS
+172 DRVWTTVS

-192 PFGQDCFAELA
+192 PFGQDCFAEAA

-230 VLPEHNAVIIDE
+230 VLPDHDAVIIDE

-257 LTAGLAERAA
+257 LTPGMAERAA

-272 HIDDLTAQKL
+272 HIDEVTTQKL

-293 DEIEPGRLNQL
+293 DDAEPGRFTQI
-304 PEPLAAALSMLRDAA
+304 PEPMAAALSMLRDAA

-328 NRDKTD
+328 NRDKGD
-334 EGTRRQAQAAGEQL
+334 EGARRQAQAGVEQL
-348 FELADR
+348 FELTDR
-354 ILQHSEYDVVWL
+354 LLQSGEYDVVWL
-366 DRSERS
+366 DRSERA

-399 SATLKVGGSFDAVAG
+399 SATLKIGGSFDSVAS
-414 TLGLYPSERADR
+414 TLGLYPAERADR

-440 SAPNAADA
+440 VADGPA
-448 ADNSADDSDESDNSA
+448 ESEDESPDSDPTPKPKSEA
-463 AASGQS
+463 E
-469 SGGSPAGSSAGS
+469 
-481 SDPATDHPIPWQA
+481 TKDHPIPWQA

-558 RFRLDY
+558 RHRLDY

-569 LLQGEDSL
+569 LCQGEDSL
-577 PQLIKRFT
+577 PQLIQRFA

-599 QGVNVPGP
+599 QGVNVPGT
-607 SCQLVIIDRIPFPR
+607 SCQLVLIDRIPFPR
-621 PDDPLANARQEAVAK
+621 PDDPLATARQEAVAR

-664 HKDRG
+664 QKDRG
-669 VVAIL
+669 VVAVL
-674 DSRIATARYASF
+674 DSRLATARYASF
-686 LRAGLPTFWP
+686 LRAGLPDFWP
-696 TTDPQTAY
+696 TSDPETAY
-704 AALRRLDEAAKEQE
+704 AALRRLDEAAKEIE
-718 QEQEQELEE
+718 K
-727 GAKPAA
+727 ATAASKK

>member
-1 MGKADLDGL
+1 MGKPDLNAL
-10 LEAAVGAVGG
+10 LDAAVGAVGG
-20 SPRPGQQQMAKA
+20 SPRPGQQEMAKA
-32 VAESLSQGDPLLVE
+32 VAEALDQGDPLLVE

-60 AIAHALGRK
+60 AIAHTLARK

-95 RALAPELGRAPE
+95 EALAPALGRAPE

-120 NKINSGG
+120 NKINSAG
-127 EEEAEQDGLFN
+127 EEEDGQEGLFD
-138 PKELSEMGRQVLRVR
+138 PKAVSEMGRHILRVR

-161 GDRDDLAPGVS
+161 GDRDDLAPGVP
-172 DRIWGTVS
+172 DRVWTGVS

-192 PFGQDCFAELA
+192 PFGQDCFAEAA

-230 VLPEHNAVIIDE
+230 VLPDHDAVIIDE

-257 LTAGLAERAA
+257 LTPGMAERAA

-272 HIDDLTAQKL
+272 HMDEVTMQKL

-293 DEIEPGRLNQL
+293 DEAEPGRFTQL
-304 PEPLAAALSMLRDAA
+304 PEAMAAALAMLRDAA

-328 NRDKTD
+328 NRDKGD
-334 EGTRRQAQAAGEQL
+334 EGARKQAQAAVEQL
-348 FELADR
+348 FELTDR
-354 ILQHSEYDVVWL
+354 LLQSGEYDVVWL
-366 DRSERS
+366 DRSERV

-399 SATLKVGGSFDAVAG
+399 SATLKIGGSFDAVAS
-414 TLGLYPSERADR
+414 TLGLYPAERADR
-426 FEGERPDRTAMIEA
+426 FEGERPDRMAMIEA
-440 SAPNAADA
+440 VADE
-448 ADNSADDSDESDNSA
+448 DDDESAESGSA
-463 AASGQS
+463 TEAE
-469 SGGSPAGSSAGS
+469 
-481 SDPATDHPIPWQA
+481 TKDHPIPWQA

-558 RFRLDY
+558 RHRLDY

-569 LLQGEDSL
+569 LCQGEDSL
-577 PQLIKRFT
+577 PQLIQRFA

-599 QGVNVPGP
+599 QGVNVPGT

-621 PDDPLANARQEAVAK
+621 PDDPLATARQEAVAR

-664 HKDRG
+664 QKDRG
-669 VVAIL
+669 VVAVL
-674 DSRIATARYASF
+674 DSRLATARYSSF
-686 LRAGLPTFWP
+686 LRAGLPDFWP
-696 TTDPQTAY
+696 TSDPETAY
-704 AALRRLDEAAKEQE
+704 SALRRLDEAAKEIE
-718 QEQEQELEE
+718 KEKAT
-727 GAKPAA
+727 AKK

>member
-10 LEAAVGAVGG
+10 LDAAVGAVGG
-20 SPRPGQQQMAKA
+20 APRPGQQQMAKA
-32 VAESLSQGDPLLVE
+32 VAEALEQGDPLLVE

-60 AIAHALGRK
+60 AIAHTMAGRD
-69 ERRVIV
+69 RRVIV

-95 RALAPELGRAPE
+95 EALAGQLGRAPE

-120 NKINSGG
+120 NKINSTEQ
-127 EEEAEQDGLFN
+127 EEDQGGLFD
-138 PKELSEMGRQVLRVR
+138 PKALSELGRNVLRVR

-161 GDRDDLAPGVS
+161 GDRDDLTPGVP
-172 DRIWGTVS
+172 DRVWTAVS
-180 VSSREC
+180 VNSREC

-192 PFGQDCFAELA
+192 PYGPQCFAEAA
-203 RERARSADLVVTN
+203 RERAREADLVVTN
-216 HALLAIDTFDGEIK
+216 HALLAIDTFDGEVK
-230 VLPEHNAVIIDE
+230 VLPEHGAVIIDE

-272 HIDDLTAQKL
+272 HVDDAVSHRL

-293 DEIEPGRLNQL
+293 DEAEPGRFTEL
-304 PEPLAAALSMLRDAA
+304 PEQMAGALAMLRDAA
-319 RDAVSALGK
+319 REAVSALGK
-328 NRDKTD
+328 NRDKND
-334 EGTRRQAQAAGEQL
+334 EGTRRQAQAGAEQL
-348 FELADR
+348 FELTDR
-354 ILQHSEYDVVWL
+354 LLQSSEYDVVWL
-366 DRSERS
+366 DRTERS

-399 SATLKVGGSFDAVAG
+399 SATLKIGGNFDTVAG
-414 TLGLYPSERADR
+414 TLGLYAAERADR
-426 FEGERPDRTAMIEA
+426 FEGPRPERAKPAAAAGDEGAEDVAAAEA
-440 SAPNAADA
+440 EEDA
-448 ADNSADDSDESDNSA
+448 AAK
-463 AASGQS
+463 
-469 SGGSPAGSSAGS
+469 
-481 SDPATDHPIPWQA
+481 DHPIPWQA

-520 ELAEEQFAEIA
+520 EASEDQFSEIA
-531 ELIAA
+531 ELVAA

-550 ADAAATEM
+550 AEAAAREM
-558 RFRLDY
+558 RARLDY

-569 LLQGEDSL
+569 LCQGEDSL
-577 PQLIKRFT
+577 PQLIQRFAQ
-585 EDPRACLFGTLSLW
+585 DPRACLFGTLSLW

-636 SGGNGFMAVAASHAA
+636 AGGNGFMAVAASHAA

-664 HKDRG
+664 HEDRG
-669 VVAIL
+669 VVAVL
-674 DSRIATARYASF
+674 DSRLATARYASF
-686 LRAGLPTFWP
+686 LRAGLPDFWP
-696 TTDPQTAY
+696 TADPDTAY
-704 AALRRLDEAAKEQE
+704 AALRRLDEMAKE
-718 QEQEQELEE
+718 LEKE
-727 GAKPAA
+727 TDLESA

>member
-1 MGKADLDGL
+1 MGKPALDEL
-10 LEAAVGAVGG
+10 LDAAVAAVGGT
-20 SPRPGQQQMAKA
+20 PRPGQQQMAKA
-32 VAESLSQGDPLLVE
+32 VAQSLAQGDPLLVE

-60 AIAHALGRK
+60 AIAHTLARK
-69 ERRVIV
+69 ERRVVV

-95 RALAPELGRAPE
+95 GALAPLIGRAPE

-120 NKINSGG
+120 NKVNS
-127 EEEAEQDGLFN
+127 AEDEDDQDGLFD
-138 PKELSEMGRQVLRVR
+138 PKALSDLGRHVLRVR
-153 EWAEESET
+153 EWAEETDT
-161 GDRDDLAPGVS
+161 GDRDDLTPGVP
-172 DRIWGTVS
+172 DRVWSAVS

-192 PFGQDCFAELA
+192 PFGTNCFAEAA
-203 RERARSADLVVTN
+203 RERARAADLVVTN

-230 VLPEHNAVIIDE
+230 VLPEHDAVIIDE

-272 HIDDLTAQKL
+272 QLDEALSQRL
-282 DLAAAEFGAEL
+282 DLAAAEFAAEL
-293 DEIEPGRLNQL
+293 DETEAGRFTQI
-304 PEPLAAALSMLRDAA
+304 PEPLADALTMLRDAA
-319 RDAVSALGK
+319 REAISALGR
-328 NRDKTD
+328 NRDKAGGGD
-334 EGTRRQAQAAGEQL
+334 EGARRQAQAGVEQI

-354 ILQHSEYDVVWL
+354 LLQSSEYDVVWL
-366 DRSERS
+366 DRGERS

-387 HRLFARTPAILT
+387 HRLFARTPAVLT
-399 SATLKVGGSFDAVAG
+399 SATLKIGGDFDNVAG
-414 TLGLYPSERADR
+414 SLGLYKSERADR
-426 FEGERPDRTAMIEA
+426 IDA
-440 SAPNAADA
+440 SAAAESPDAAKAPAPKADA
-448 ADNSADDSDESDNSA
+448 AAEGDADTD
-463 AASGQS
+463 
-469 SGGSPAGSSAGS
+469 
-481 SDPATDHPIPWQA
+481 TDHPIPWQA

-520 ELAEEQFAEIA
+520 ELGEEQLSEIA

-550 ADAAATEM
+550 AELAAREM
-558 RFRLDY
+558 RGRLDY
-564 LGYPI
+564 LGLPV
-569 LLQGEDSL
+569 LVQGEDSL
-577 PQLIKRFT
+577 PQLIQRFAD
-585 EDPRACLFGTLSLW
+585 DPKACLFGTLSLW
-599 QGVNVPGP
+599 QGVNVPGS

-621 PDDPLANARQEAVAK
+621 PDDPLATARQEAVAR

-651 LLLAQGAGRLIRA
+651 LLLAQGAGRLIRSSA
-664 HKDRG
+664 DRG

-674 DSRIATARYASF
+674 DSRLATKRYGNF
-686 LRAGLPTFWP
+686 LRAGLPDFWP
-696 TTDPQTAY
+696 TSDAETVY
-704 AALRRLDEAAKEQE
+704 SALRRLDEAAKERE
-718 QEQEQELEE
+718 
-727 GAKPAA
+727 KDKD

>member
-1 MGKADLDGL
+1 MGKADLDRL
-10 LEAAVGAVGG
+10 LDTAVEAVGG
-20 SPRPGQQQMAKA
+20 AARPGQQQMAQA
-32 VAESLSQGDPLLVE
+32 VAASLEQGDPLLVE

-60 AIAHALGRK
+60 AIAHALGRRD
-69 ERRVIV
+69 RRVVV

-95 RALAPELGRAPE
+95 QALAAGIGRVPE

-120 NKINSGG
+120 NKINST
-127 EEEAEQDGLFN
+127 EQDEEQDGLFD
-138 PKELSEMGRQVLRVR
+138 PQALSELGRHVLRVR
-153 EWAEESET
+153 EWAQESET
-161 GDRDDLAPGVS
+161 GDRDDLTPGVP
-172 DRIWGTVS
+172 DRVWGAVS
-180 VSSREC
+180 VSAREC

-192 PFGQDCFAELA
+192 PFGQECFAEAA
-203 RERARSADLVVTN
+203 RERAREADLVVTN
-216 HALLAIDTFDGEIK
+216 HALLAIDTFDAEVK
-230 VLPEHNAVIIDE
+230 VLPEYDAVIIDE

-257 LTAGLAERAA
+257 LTAGLADRAA

-272 HIDDLTAQKL
+272 HADDAITARL

-293 DEIEPGRLNQL
+293 DEAEAGRFTEL
-304 PEPLAAALSMLRDAA
+304 PEPLAAALAMLRDAA
-319 RDAVSALGK
+319 REAVTALGK
-328 NRDKTD
+328 NRDRGE
-334 EGTRRQAQAAGEQL
+334 EGARRQAQAGVEQL
-348 FELADR
+348 FELCDR
-354 ILQHSEYDVVWL
+354 LLQASEYDVVWL
-366 DRSERS
+366 DRTERS

-399 SATLKVGGSFDAVAG
+399 SATLKIGGSFDSVAG

-426 FEGERPDRTAMIEA
+426 FEGPRPPRQRRGAE
-440 SAPNAADA
+440 
-448 ADNSADDSDESDNSA
+448 SA
-463 AASGQS
+463 AEEAAAEAATEPASGQD
-469 SGGSPAGSSAGS
+469 GAGAAAARQ
-481 SDPATDHPIPWQA
+481 DEDHPIPWQA

-520 ELAEEQFAEIA
+520 ELGDEQLSEIA

-550 ADAAATEM
+550 AETAAKEM
-558 RFRLDY
+558 RLRLDY

-569 LLQGEDSL
+569 LCQGEDSL
-577 PQLIKRFT
+577 PQLIGRFA

-607 SCQLVIIDRIPFPR
+607 SCQLVLIDRIPFPR
-621 PDDPLANARQEAVAK
+621 PDDPLATARQEAVAR

-664 HKDRG
+664 HQDRG
-669 VVAIL
+669 VVAVL
-674 DSRIATARYASF
+674 DSRLATARYSSF
-686 LRAGLPTFWP
+686 LRAGLPDFWP
-696 TTDPQTAY
+696 TADPEIAY
-704 AALRRLDEAAKEQE
+704 AALRRLDKMAVEQEAAKET
-718 QEQEQELEE
+718 
-727 GAKPAA
+727 AKEPAKA

>member
-10 LEAAVGAVGG
+10 LDAAVGAVGG
-20 SPRPGQQQMAKA
+20 APRPGQQQMAKA
-32 VAESLSQGDPLLVE
+32 VAAALEQGDPLLVE

-60 AIAHALGRK
+60 AIAHTMASAD
-69 ERRVIV
+69 RRVIV

-85 LVAHDLPLIS
+85 LVAHDLPLIGE
-95 RALAPELGRAPE
+95 ALSAELGRTPE

-120 NKINSGG
+120 NKINSAEQ
-127 EEEAEQDGLFN
+127 EEEQDGLFD
-138 PKELSEMGRQVLRVR
+138 PKALSDMGRHVLRVR
-153 EWAEESET
+153 EWAEETDT
-161 GDRDDLAPGVS
+161 GDRDDLTPGVP
-172 DRIWGTVS
+172 DRVWTAVS

-192 PFGQDCFAELA
+192 PFGQQCFAEAA
-203 RERARSADLVVTN
+203 REHAREADLVVTN
-216 HALLAIDTFDGEIK
+216 HALLAIDTFDGDVK
-230 VLPEHNAVIIDE
+230 VLPEHDAVIIDE

-257 LTAGLAERAA
+257 LTAGLADRAA

-272 HIDDLTAQKL
+272 HVDDAVAQRL

-293 DEIEPGRLNQL
+293 DEAEPGRITEL
-304 PEPLAAALSMLRDAA
+304 PESMAAALAMLRDAA
-319 RDAVSALGK
+319 REAVTALGK
-328 NRDKTD
+328 NRDKGD
-334 EGTRRQAQAAGEQL
+334 EGARRQAQAGVEQL

-354 ILQHSEYDVVWL
+354 LLEASEYDVVWL
-366 DRSERS
+366 DRGERS

-399 SATLKVGGSFDAVAG
+399 SATLKIGGSFDSVAG

-426 FEGERPDRTAMIEA
+426 YEGPRPERAKPAKVDPTDPDAVE
-440 SAPNAADA
+440 
-448 ADNSADDSDESDNSA
+448 A
-463 AASGQS
+463 AA
-469 SGGSPAGSSAGS
+469 AA
-481 SDPATDHPIPWQA
+481 ATEQEAKDTPIPWRA

-520 ELAEEQFAEIA
+520 EASEEQFGEIA

-550 ADAAATEM
+550 AEAAAREM
-558 RFRLDY
+558 RARLDY

-569 LLQGEDSL
+569 LCQGEDSL
-577 PQLIKRFT
+577 PQLIRRFA

-599 QGVNVPGP
+599 QGVNVPGT

-636 SGGNGFMAVAASHAA
+636 AGGNGFMAVAASHAA

-664 HKDRG
+664 QQDRG
-669 VVAIL
+669 VVAVL
-674 DSRIATARYASF
+674 DSRLATARYASF
-686 LRAGLPTFWP
+686 LRAGLPGFWP
-696 TTDPQTAY
+696 TTDPDTVY
-704 AALRRLDEAAKEQE
+704 AALRRLDETAK
-718 QEQEQELEE
+718 ELEE
-727 GAKPAA
+727 DEA

>member
-1 MGKADLDGL
+1 MGKADLNAL
-10 LEAAVGAVGG
+10 LEAAVEAVGG
-20 SPRPGQQQMAKA
+20 SARPGQQEMAKA
-32 VAESLSQGDPLLVE
+32 VAVALEQGDPLLVE

-60 AIAHALGRK
+60 AIAHSLSRK

-95 RALAPELGRAPE
+95 EALAPALGRPLE

-120 NKINSGG
+120 NKINSAG
-127 EEEAEQDGLFN
+127 EQEEDQDGLFD
-138 PKELSEMGRQVLRVR
+138 PKALSEMGRQVLRVR
-153 EWAEESET
+153 EWAEESDT
-161 GDRDDLAPGVS
+161 GDRDDLAPGVP
-172 DRIWGTVS
+172 DRVWTTVS

-192 PFGQDCFAELA
+192 PFGQDCFAEAA
-203 RERARSADLVVTN
+203 RERARAADLVVTN

-230 VLPEHNAVIIDE
+230 VLPEHDAVIIDE

-257 LTAGLAERAA
+257 LTPGLAERAA

-272 HIDDLTAQKL
+272 HTDDTTAQKL

-293 DEIEPGRLNQL
+293 DEAEPGRFTQL
-304 PEPLAAALSMLRDAA
+304 PEGLAASLAMLRDAA

-328 NRDKTD
+328 NRDKGD
-334 EGTRRQAQAAGEQL
+334 EGARRQAQAGVEQL
-348 FELADR
+348 FELTDR
-354 ILQHSEYDVVWL
+354 LLQSGEYDVVWL
-366 DRSERS
+366 DRSERV

-399 SATLKVGGSFDAVAG
+399 SATLKIGGSFDSVAG
-414 TLGLYPSERADR
+414 TLGLYPAERADR

-440 SAPNAADA
+440 SDEEG
-448 ADNSADDSDESDNSA
+448 DGESTDSGAKAEVK
-463 AASGQS
+463 
-469 SGGSPAGSSAGS
+469 
-481 SDPATDHPIPWQA
+481 DHPIPWQA

-558 RFRLDY
+558 RHRLDY

-569 LLQGEDSL
+569 LCQGEDSL
-577 PQLIKRFT
+577 PQLIQRFA

-599 QGVNVPGP
+599 QGVNVPGS

-621 PDDPLANARQEAVAK
+621 PDDPLATARQEAVAR

-669 VVAIL
+669 VVAVL
-674 DSRIATARYASF
+674 DSRLATARYSSF
-686 LRAGLPTFWP
+686 LRAGLPDFWP
-696 TTDPQTAY
+696 TSDPETAY
-704 AALRRLDEAAKEQE
+704 AALRRLDEAAKE
-718 QEQEQELEE
+718 LEKDKGTAE
-727 GAKPAA
+727 

>member
-1 MGKADLDGL
+1 MGKPDLNAL
-10 LEAAVGAVGG
+10 LDAAVGAVGG
-20 SPRPGQQQMAKA
+20 SPRPGQQEMAKA
-32 VAESLSQGDPLLVE
+32 VAEALAQGDPLLVE

-60 AIAHALGRK
+60 AIAHTLARK

-95 RALAPELGRAPE
+95 EALAPALGRAPE

-120 NKINSGG
+120 NKINSAG
-127 EEEAEQDGLFN
+127 EEEEAQDGLFD
-138 PKELSEMGRQVLRVR
+138 PKTVSEMGRHILRVR

-161 GDRDDLAPGVS
+161 GDRDDLAPGVP
-172 DRIWGTVS
+172 DRVWTTVS

-192 PFGQDCFAELA
+192 PFGQDCFAEAA

-230 VLPEHNAVIIDE
+230 VLPDHDAVIIDE

-257 LTAGLAERAA
+257 LTPGMAERAA

-272 HIDDLTAQKL
+272 HIDEVTTQKL

-293 DEIEPGRLNQL
+293 DEAEPGRFTQI
-304 PEPLAAALSMLRDAA
+304 PEPMAAALSMLRDAA

-328 NRDKTD
+328 NRDKGD
-334 EGTRRQAQAAGEQL
+334 EGARRQAQAGVEQL
-348 FELADR
+348 FELTDR
-354 ILQHSEYDVVWL
+354 LLQSGEYDVVWL
-366 DRSERS
+366 DRSERA

-399 SATLKVGGSFDAVAG
+399 SATLKIGGSFDSVAS
-414 TLGLYPSERADR
+414 TLGLYPAERADR

-440 SAPNAADA
+440 VADGPA
-448 ADNSADDSDESDNSA
+448 ESDDESPDSDPKPKSEA
-463 AASGQS
+463 E
-469 SGGSPAGSSAGS
+469 
-481 SDPATDHPIPWQA
+481 TKDHPIPWQA

-558 RFRLDY
+558 RHRLDY

-569 LLQGEDSL
+569 LCQGEDSL
-577 PQLIKRFT
+577 PQLIQRFA

-599 QGVNVPGP
+599 QGVNVPGT
-607 SCQLVIIDRIPFPR
+607 SCQLVLIDRIPFPR
-621 PDDPLANARQEAVAK
+621 PDDPLATARQEAVAR

-664 HKDRG
+664 QKDRG
-669 VVAIL
+669 VVAVL
-674 DSRIATARYASF
+674 DSRLATARYASF
-686 LRAGLPTFWP
+686 LRAGLPDFWP
-696 TTDPQTAY
+696 TSDPETAY
-704 AALRRLDEAAKEQE
+704 AALRRLDEAAKEIE
-718 QEQEQELEE
+718 KATAA
-727 GAKPAA
+727 AKK